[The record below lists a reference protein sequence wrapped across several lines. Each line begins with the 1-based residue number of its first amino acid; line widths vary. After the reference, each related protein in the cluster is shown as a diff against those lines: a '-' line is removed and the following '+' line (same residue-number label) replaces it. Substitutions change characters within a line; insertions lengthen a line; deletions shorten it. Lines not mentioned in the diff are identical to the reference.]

1 MTYNGPNREEPR
13 GWWIALFRAM
23 AALCVAFSGGISFLW
38 IRTFADSRW
47 QALLLLALA
56 GFLVCWPMIIS
67 EVRHLTQNPAQ
78 EEIPPSAALSPVA
91 KLAIG
96 SFLLGMASF
105 VTFLSINYG
114 RWGDS

>member
-23 AALCVAFSGGISFLW
+23 AVLCVGFSGGIIFLW
-38 IRTFADSRW
+38 IRAFADSRW
-47 QALLLLALA
+47 QALLLLSLA
-56 GFLVCWPMIIS
+56 GFLVSWTIIIS
-67 EVRHLTQNPAQ
+67 EVRHLTQNSAQ
-78 EEIPPSAALSPVA
+78 EEVPPSTVLGPVA

-96 SFLLGMASF
+96 SFLFGVASF
-105 VTFLSINYG
+105 VAFLSINYG